1 MKKIVIVGGVAG
13 GMSAATRLRR
23 LDEMAEIIILEKGP
37 YVSFANCGLPYHI
50 SGEIADRDDLI
61 VQSSEALSARFQLD
75 IRTESEALSID
86 RDRKTVRV
94 GGRDGEYELEYDALI
109 LSPGARPFVPP
120 IEGLSELK
128 HVFTVR
134 NIPDVDR
141 IKTFI
146 ENEQPQKAAV
156 IGAGFIGLEMAESLR
171 HLGMDVSVIEM
182 APHVL
187 PPLDREMAAFAE
199 NELER
204 HGIDVITGASA
215 ERFDHHTIHLSNG
228 QTLDADLV
236 ILSVGV
242 TPESSLAKDAG
253 LELGMRGGIVV
264 DEHYRTSDPD
274 IYAIGDAIIVKHFI
288 TGEDTMIALA
298 NPANRQGRQVADVIM
313 GIDRK
318 NQGSLGTSILRLFDL
333 SIGSTGLNERLLKQS
348 GYDYDVVHV
357 RAQDHVSY
365 FPGATPI
372 NLKLLF
378 NKETGQ
384 IYGAQAVGKKGVD
397 KRIDVLSTAIK
408 SGLKVEDLPELELSY
423 APPFGAA
430 KDIVNMAGY
439 AALNMQEGYTETIQ
453 WHELDDYLAE
463 GSILLDVRDA
473 LSFEAAHIEGSKNI
487 PLNFLRCRFHEL
499 DHEKTIIV
507 SCASGQNSY
516 NAERILKQAGYK
528 VKNLAGALSVYGEV
542 YPEKIVKK

>member
-1 MKKIVIVGGVAG
+1 MKRIVIIGGVAG

-23 LDEMAEIIILEKGP
+23 LDETAEIIILEKGP

-50 SGEIADRDDLI
+50 SGEISEREDLI

-86 RDRKTVRV
+86 REAKEVLV
-94 GGRDGEYELEYDALI
+94 SGREGEYALAYDALV
-109 LSPGARPFVPP
+109 LSPGASPFVPP
-120 IEGLSELK
+120 IEGLSEQK

-141 IKTFI
+141 IKAFI
-146 ENEQPQKAAV
+146 EEEKPQKAAV

-171 HLGMDVSVIEM
+171 HLGLDVSVIEM

-187 PPLDREMAAFAE
+187 PPLDQEMAAFAE
-199 NELER
+199 NELKR
-204 HGIDVITGASA
+204 HDVEVITGASA
-215 ERFDHHTIHLSNG
+215 DRFEGRSIHLSNG
-228 QTLDADLV
+228 SSLEADLV

-242 TPESSLAKDAG
+242 TPESKLAKEAG
-253 LELGMRGGIVV
+253 LELGMRGGILV
-264 DEHYRTSDPD
+264 DEYYRTSDEN
-274 IYAIGDAIIVKHFI
+274 IYAIGDAMITKHFI
-288 TGEDTMIALA
+288 TGEDAMIALA

-318 NQGSLGTSILRLFDL
+318 HKGSLGTSILRLFDL
-333 SIGSTGLNERLLKQS
+333 SLGSTGLNERLLENA

-378 NKETGQ
+378 NKETGE

-397 KRIDVLSTAIK
+397 KRIDVISTAIK
-408 SGLKVEDLPELELSY
+408 AGLKVEDLPELELSY

-439 AALNMQEGYTETIQ
+439 AALNMQEGYTDTIQ
-453 WHELDDYLAE
+453 WHELEAYLEDGA
-463 GSILLDVRDA
+463 ILLDVRDA
-473 LSFEAAHIEGSKNI
+473 LSFEAAHIEGAKNI

-507 SCASGQNSY
+507 TCASGQNSY
-516 NAERILKQAGYK
+516 NAERVLKQAGYR
-528 VKNLAGALSVYGEV
+528 VKNLAGSLSIYSEV